1 MHLPTSNEAASLAGK
16 TPPLASVDARPSD
29 GRIADEQRSSPLGGQ
44 DTPPLDGLIGA
55 AASTPS
61 DSPPKNRHSH
71 YVLSAL
77 PLLTRPAALTA
88 DSPYLALPSADGIAR
103 AETEPAQRTAAGPE
117 KEKKEK

>member
-1 MHLPTSNEAASLAGK
+1 MPALPTGGLPTNSAAAPLMGK
-16 TPPLASVDARPSD
+16 TP
-29 GRIADEQRSSPLGGQ
+29 
-44 DTPPLDGLIGA
+44 PPLDGLIGA